1 MVEFEIEAGIQ
12 IPDSEIQSE
21 RSRIEDALSPLSVA
35 VDVEDPSP
43 QLGDLSTS
51 LGSSG
56 PPAPDGGDRPSPI
69 PVDAPDEIAVG
80 DAGVEEPEAERPDRA
95 PLPVED
101 VGPLSVNAPD
111 AVAVTDPSPLTVAD
125 PSPLAVENAGPLPV
139 DAPGPVPVT
148 DPSPLTV
155 EEVPPVEATVDAP
168 DAVAT
173 TDPSPLT
180 VQDPSPLSV
189 ESVGPIPVE
198 SPEDAGVA
206 DPGEAPVADTPP
218 VPVEELPPVNV
229 NAPDSIPVE
238 SPEDAAVADPGEATA
253 PDVGPIATED
263 PEVSV
268 TETVPVE
275 SADTIPVSAPDL
287 EVPDAEE
294 VAEPPGR
301 LTGRRRRRARRGF
314 RLDRQRTTLAEEQL
328 KVLEDIE
335 DTLAEGGGGGGGG
348 LLGGGGGIGLG
359 LGALAGGGGLGTG
372 LGLGSLSLGTGGAA
386 GIGGLLGLGGVRLLQ
401 ETGVMDSVREGGEEA
416 GEAIPE
422 EVIDAIELAPGLSA
436 GTLFQDLAAGD
447 FSFSNTGELTSRRV
461 DTIENIIDA
470 LDQLGQTGGSDD
482 GAGVGPTPNPPPR
495 PPNDEDLR
503 GADQALFEAAEE
515 REDPNLAGQD
525 GILNLFRDE
534 FGLGAE
540 REFREPGVR
549 TPDQALFEAAEQLE
563 NPNLARQDGEL
574 MRRRDGGPVETE
586 TPLPVTVTD
595 AAPDA
600 FGAAD
605 RRVGQDAPPVEVPD
619 DETRV
624 ELPDA
629 FGAADR
635 RVGPN
640 RADTLPT
647 PGPESVDP
655 DSITDPTPTTPLV
668 DVPAAPDA
676 FGAGTRPAGPTT
688 PGPTLPQPSAE
699 TERGDRGPGFRT
711 PREQPGQTGQPQ
723 ETNVD
728 ISAEASPDIENNVD
742 VAFEDL
748 RDELQSLN
756 DRVRRDV
763 VGEIDRVERDL
774 RDEIEDLQRQ
784 IRRAN

>member
-1 MVEFEIEAGIQ
+1 MVEFEIEAGIRVS
-12 IPDSEIQSE
+12 DSEIQSE
-21 RSRIEDALSPLSVA
+21 RSRIEDALSPIPVEL
-35 VDVEDPSP
+35 DVEDPSP
-43 QLGDLSTS
+43 QVGDLSAS
-51 LGSSG
+51 LGSGG
-56 PPAPDGGDRPSPI
+56 PPAPDGGNRPSSI

-80 DAGVEEPEAERPDRA
+80 DADVEEPDAESPDRT

-101 VGPLSVNAPD
+101 IGPLSVDAPD

-125 PSPLAVENAGPLPV
+125 PSPLAVENAGPLSV
-139 DAPGPVPVT
+139 DAPGSLPVT

-198 SPEDAGVA
+198 SPDDAAVA
-206 DPGEAPVADTPP
+206 DPGEAPVANTPP
-218 VPVEELPPVNV
+218 IAVEELPPVNV
-229 NAPDSIPVE
+229 NAPDSIPAE
-238 SPEDAAVADPGEATA
+238 SPEDAAVADPGEATV

-287 EVPDAEE
+287 AFPDAEE
-294 VAEPPGR
+294 LTEPPGR
-301 LTGRRRRRARRGF
+301 LTGRRRRRARREF

-335 DTLAEGGGGGGGG
+335 DEIGGSGAGGGGGG
-348 LLGGGGGIGLG
+348 IAPFG

-372 LGLGSLSLGTGGAA
+372 LGLGSLGLGTAGAA
-386 GIGGLLGLGGVRLLQ
+386 GAGGLLGLGGVRLLQ
-401 ETGVMDSVREGGEEA
+401 EAGVMEDIRGLGEDTGELLPEEA
-416 GEAIPE
+416 
-422 EVIDAIELAPGLSA
+422 IDAAELLPGLSA

-447 FSFSNTGELTSRRV
+447 FSFSNTGELTARRV
-461 DTIENIIDA
+461 DTLENVGEA
-470 LDQLGQTGGSDD
+470 VFEEGGVQGDVSDG
-482 GAGVGPTPNPPPR
+482 GAGIGRGENAPSRTPS
-495 PPNDEDLR
+495 DENLR
-503 GADQALFEAAEE
+503 AEDQALFEAAEQ

-540 REFREPGVR
+540 RGFREPGVR

-574 MRRRDGGPVETE
+574 MRRRDDGPAETE

-605 RRVGQDAPPVEVPD
+605 RRVGQDAPPAEVPD

-655 DSITDPTPTTPLV
+655 DSIADPTPTTPLV
-668 DVPAAPDA
+668 NVPAAPDA
-676 FGAGTRPAGPTT
+676 FGAGTRPTGPTT

-711 PREQPGQTGQPQ
+711 PREQPGQTARSQ

-748 RDELQSLN
+748 RSELQDHN